1 MNLEESGRT
10 PQTLPTKPPLACMHS
25 RMISDRVTEEE
36 HNADKVRCVE
46 CGSIV
51 PDPYLKREGKET

>member
-1 MNLEESGRT
+1 
-10 PQTLPTKPPLACMHS
+10 MHS